1 MQELSTRL
9 PLRAS
14 AMQEL
19 STRLP
24 LRASAMQESLVQ
36 SVLPRVIVP
45 CATRQRSCPHR
56 RSRPWLVKR
65 TGSRSRL
72 SRGDPGTCGRVAPS
86 RRRPGNGQLRPIPAR
101 PSPARRAGA
110 RSLPGG
116 TAPAGRA
123 RCRRPPAQLS
133 RSRPHRTPGK
143 RPRRRRRSKGTRKNM
158 RLLSSSTP
166 SPSCR
171 PALHRYRAGTSR
183 PDTTCRPHSE
193 CHQAITRSCTGASIT
208 PPTSS
213 PACCSP
219 RSG

>member
-86 RRRPGNGQLRPIPAR
+86 RRRPGNGQLRPFPAG
-101 PSPARRAGA
+101 PPPARRAGA
-110 RSLPGG
+110 CSLPGR
-116 TAPAGRA
+116 AVPAGRA
-123 RCRRPPAQLS
+123 RCRRPPAPPS
-133 RSRPHRTPGK
+133 RPRPHRTQGT
-143 RPRRRRRSKGTRKNM
+143 RPRRRRRSKGTRRNM
-158 RLLSSSTP
+158 RHPSSCTFP
-166 SPSCR
+166 PRCVR
-171 PALHRYRAGTSR
+171 PCAPGQGAADRRPVPVQSVDQPPRYNPPGN
-183 PDTTCRPHSE
+183 SE
-193 CHQAITRSCTGASIT
+193 CHQAIT
-208 PPTSS
+208 
-213 PACCSP
+213 
-219 RSG
+219 